1 MPKIVDHKKRR
12 EEIALKATGIFL
24 EYGYKNVGMRQLCD
38 LLEMSKSAVY
48 HYYKS
53 KDELFKAATEAMVNF
68 DADAL
73 IDMPLAGSAN
83 REQKIENFMMIFAQ
97 MTPRFFKEMQLVAD
111 YIEVIGEDKIAEDPC
126 MKLANEKY
134 MALLA
139 NYVSAEQPDVLYTL
153 LLGLLNHQ
161 IMMGKALDNEYIA
174 SVLECYLHD

>member
-83 REQKIENFMMIFAQ
+83 REQKSLKPLSQ
-97 MTPRFFKEMQLVAD
+97 
-111 YIEVIGEDKIAEDPC
+111 
-126 MKLANEKY
+126 
-134 MALLA
+134 
-139 NYVSAEQPDVLYTL
+139 
-153 LLGLLNHQ
+153 
-161 IMMGKALDNEYIA
+161 
-174 SVLECYLHD
+174 